1 MFKHLHLTLAVISI
15 SFFTLR
21 FAWLLI
27 NSDQLNRKWVKI
39 TPHIIDT
46 LLLVIGAI
54 MVVQLAINP
63 FEQVWLAEKLLAL
76 AAYIFTGVYTL
87 KFAKNRMMQ
96 IFGYL
101 GAMAWVIVIVR
112 IALTKESVFF
122 SQ

>member
-96 IFGYL
+96 MFGYL

-112 IALTKESVFF
+112 IALTKESIFF
-122 SQ
+122 

>member
-54 MVVQLAINP
+54 MVVRLAINP

>member
-1 MFKHLHLTLAVISI
+1 MFKHLHITLAVISV
-15 SFFTLR
+15 SLFTLR
-21 FAWLLI
+21 FAWLML
-27 NSDQLNRKWVKI
+27 NSEQLNRKWVKI
-39 TPHIIDT
+39 TPHIVDT

-87 KFAKNRMMQ
+87 KFAKNRTMQ

-101 GAMAWVIVIVR
+101 GAMSWVIIIVR
-112 IALTKESVFF
+112 IAVTKETMFL
-122 SQ
+122 

>member
-112 IALTKESVFF
+112 IALTKESIFF
-122 SQ
+122 

>member
-46 LLLVIGAI
+46 LLLVIGVI

>member
-87 KFAKNRMMQ
+87 EFAKNRMMQ

>member
-54 MVVQLAINP
+54 MVVL
-63 FEQVWLAEKLLAL
+63 
-76 AAYIFTGVYTL
+76 
-87 KFAKNRMMQ
+87 
-96 IFGYL
+96 
-101 GAMAWVIVIVR
+101 
-112 IALTKESVFF
+112 
-122 SQ
+122 

>member
-76 AAYIFTGVYTL
+76 AAYVFTGVYTL

>member
-1 MFKHLHLTLAVISI
+1 M
-15 SFFTLR
+15 
-21 FAWLLI
+21 
-27 NSDQLNRKWVKI
+27 KI
-39 TPHIIDT
+39 APHSVDT